1 MSGMFTLVHKH
12 LQIPTFFF
20 YGCSACSLLFR
31 YVVVKLSS
39 APDLHRPVQAIQQLS
54 SSYLGLM
61 YTNEGMLGRTTCDLP
76 IRSHSYKTPADM
88 EGQGEGILVFVPV
101 VPLLVPAEL
110 GVIGPLEGFQL
121 SLFAVNW
128 LHSLTHLAIEA
139 AGLALYRSPAGA
151 RSYALAIG
159 VLYLVLFLVGLVLPN
174 FFRLLP
180 LGGWDLILHL
190 VTALIAFGAYFT
202 SPEAPGPARTRV

>member
-1 MSGMFTLVHKH
+1 MSLAQRFAQVFGIIYLV
-12 LQIPTFFF
+12 I
-20 YGCSACSLLFR
+20 
-31 YVVVKLSS
+31 
-39 APDLHRPVQAIQQLS
+39 
-54 SSYLGLM
+54 
-61 YTNEGMLGRTTCDLP
+61 
-76 IRSHSYKTPADM
+76 
-88 EGQGEGILVFVPV
+88 GILGFIPIA
-101 VPLLVPAEL
+101 PILVPIEMAGPYG
-110 GVIGPLEGFQL
+110 GVIGPFEGFL
-121 SLFAVNW
+121 LGLFPVNW
-128 LHSLTHLAIEA
+128 LHNLAHIAIGA
-139 AGLALYRSPAGA
+139 AGLASYRSPVGA